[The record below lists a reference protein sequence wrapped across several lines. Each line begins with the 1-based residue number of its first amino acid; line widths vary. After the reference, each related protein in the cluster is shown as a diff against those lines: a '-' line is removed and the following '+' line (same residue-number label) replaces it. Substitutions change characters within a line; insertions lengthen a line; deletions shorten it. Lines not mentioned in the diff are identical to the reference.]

1 VVEDVVRC
9 FECGEEGHKKWE
21 CPKKKERS
29 KKEEAAPPREVWEK
43 VKKHSGARGLP
54 PRGAAIYMEGWTT
67 PREVVTFVECKGC
80 NYKGMKTEEN
90 QGQGFLGKVQLCN
103 MWCGSCKEAWN
114 WRDSEAESRMGTS
127 RACYPDGTRLI

>member
-9 FECGEEGHKKWE
+9 FECREEGHKKWE